1 MKNNKAVTSTP
12 GHRLMTVRKDIGMN
26 QRAFSRYIDT
36 TQNYISLLEKG
47 KRDLSYK
54 FANKIAVKC
63 GISADWLL
71 TGKGEKKPVNKDNEV
86 IEHLKRENEQLK
98 RENAIL
104 NRALSII
111 ETAKR

>member
-47 KRDLSYK
+47 KRDL
-54 FANKIAVKC
+54 
-63 GISADWLL
+63 
-71 TGKGEKKPVNKDNEV
+71 
-86 IEHLKRENEQLK
+86 
-98 RENAIL
+98 
-104 NRALSII
+104 
-111 ETAKR
+111 

>member
-1 MKNNKAVTSTP
+1 MKNSEAVTSTP
-12 GHRLMTVRKDIGMN
+12 GHRLMTVRKDI
-26 QRAFSRYIDT
+26 
-36 TQNYISLLEKG
+36 
-47 KRDLSYK
+47 
-54 FANKIAVKC
+54 
-63 GISADWLL
+63 
-71 TGKGEKKPVNKDNEV
+71 EV